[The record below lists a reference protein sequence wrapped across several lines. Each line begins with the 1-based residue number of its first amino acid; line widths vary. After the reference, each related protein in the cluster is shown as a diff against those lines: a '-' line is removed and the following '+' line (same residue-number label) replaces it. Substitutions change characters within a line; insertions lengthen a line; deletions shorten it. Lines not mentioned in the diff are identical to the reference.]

1 MSLIG
6 RVIPEVALSE
16 QAFAAVSGMTSRLG
30 SVADAQRLA
39 AAVMAE
45 QVTLAAQTRS
55 LVTGAADEVANSARD
70 ASKIT
75 AG

>member
-1 MSLIG
+1 
-6 RVIPEVALSE
+6 
-16 QAFAAVSGMTSRLG
+16 MTSRLG

-45 QVTLAAQTRS
+45 QVTMAAQTRS
-55 LVTGAADEVANSARD
+55 LITTAAEEVANSAND
-70 ASKIT
+70 ASMIT